1 MSKGYNIKNSCCL
14 LCYCAPFSVFQTARV
29 NCTTRLNFALP
40 ILLFIIELHKMEVG
54 GNSTANFDNT
64 LTANEL
70 THKPLIVRRL
80 NVFVYFYLIL
90 SILVYFTQMWAQNG
104 HKLI

>member
-54 GNSTANFDNT
+54 GIEPPSEIDARMSSTCVAVSLFSPLT
-64 LTANEL
+64 LPDSGPRQVPA
-70 THKPLIVRRL
+70 
-80 NVFVYFYLIL
+80 
-90 SILVYFTQMWAQNG
+90 SILFVR
-104 HKLI
+104 L